1 MKAKALTRASRAV
14 AREMRERHSPRLTN
28 RDGACVDR
36 AAADT
41 YGNRDVVSGDPV
53 RHLKIDLIETR
64 ETRSDAREDHAGR
77 QTADCDGGRQDSLI
91 EHAAVGRWIVAGLE
105 LLAIRIAIRGSFA
118 EAGDVEH
125 Q

>member
-77 QTADCDGGRQDSLI
+77 QTADCDGGRQWKPTGRCRADHVEQQTVSLVTETI
-91 EHAAVGRWIVAGLE
+91 PP
-105 LLAIRIAIRGSFA
+105 LLVLAKFTP
-118 EAGDVEH
+118 E
-125 Q
+125 